1 MKTKFH
7 VKLCG
12 ARHIVSE
19 KAQTCCKCGLLQDC
33 CRSVSPHALVS
44 FSSEICSFMNLLAR
58 AAISHSGPSVSSA
71 RFLSFLA
78 AECVVGGDACATWTP
93 KGPWVLTFWRLPA
106 LYNPALTHSTL

>member
-7 VKLCG
+7 VKLYG

-58 AAISHSGPSVSSA
+58 AAKINMNKTINNKKD
-71 RFLSFLA
+71 LILKIKTKLLLA
-78 AECVVGGDACATWTP
+78 LNLQKVAVV
-93 KGPWVLTFWRLPA
+93 
-106 LYNPALTHSTL
+106 LYETD